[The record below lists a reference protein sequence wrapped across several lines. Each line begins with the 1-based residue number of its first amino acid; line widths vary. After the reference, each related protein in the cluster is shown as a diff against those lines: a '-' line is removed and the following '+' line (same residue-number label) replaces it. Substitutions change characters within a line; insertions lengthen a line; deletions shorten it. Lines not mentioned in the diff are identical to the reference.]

1 MLQIKTETRVGI
13 FILVALGIFFFMS
26 FKLGVFRLDSANYNT
41 YTVYFSDLSGIEKKG
56 DVKIAGVTVGWIED
70 LGLIDDG
77 RQASA
82 LIRVSKEYVLREDAC
97 ATVRQEG
104 LLGTKYLEVMPGDPA
119 LPRLGGGDSLG
130 KPCRSQVS
138 FDDLL
143 HKVKSIADNVE
154 EITGSLAESVG
165 GEHGKHQMRETINNI
180 HLAAERFA
188 SFSEAIDRTLSG
200 NEQSIS
206 GMITD
211 FSEFARDIREQVP
224 VLKESIERIAS
235 VFDRDFNRVAG
246 NVEQTAKSLED
257 AALQARDGFRNINS
271 VAEKIDQGKGLLGK
285 LVNEEETYNDIK
297 FAVRGLKNYFAKV
310 DALTVVFD
318 THGEY
323 MFRPAEYTTFEDSKG
338 YLDIRIHPTD
348 DYFYLAQLVG
358 TMRGNLTRKWV
369 EKEWFDELERPL
381 LTSELIE
388 KGVFIP
394 ELIGNIRTTKRKFD
408 TFKFGLQFARI
419 YKDIALRFGLME
431 SSVGVGIDVEIPF
444 DTDNFRWVTTF
455 EAFDFRG
462 RDRIEDSRPHLKW
475 INRLFILNNIYM
487 TFGADDFISRHNANA
502 FFGAGVRFG
511 DDDIKYLASRIAIN
525 T

>member
-13 FILVALGIFFFMS
+13 FILIALGIFFFITLN
-26 FKLGVFRLDSANYNT
+26 LGVFRFDSAHYAT
-41 YTVYFSDLSGIEKKG
+41 YTVYFNDMSGIEKKS
-56 DVKIAGVTVGWIED
+56 DVKIAGVKVGWIED
-70 LGLIDDG
+70 LGLIDEG
-77 RQASA
+77 RGASA
-82 LIRVSKEYVLREDAC
+82 RIRVSRDYILRDDAC

-104 LLGTKYLEVMPGDPA
+104 LLGGKFLEINPGDPNLPA
-119 LPRLGGGDSLG
+119 LPAGESLG
-130 KPCRSQVS
+130 RPCRSQVS

-143 HKVKSIADNVE
+143 HKVKNIADNVE
-154 EITGSLAESVG
+154 EITGSLASGMG
-165 GEHGKHQMRETINNI
+165 GADGQLQMRDTIKNI

-200 NEQSIS
+200 NEQSIN
-206 GMITD
+206 GMISD
-211 FSEFARDIREQVP
+211 FSEFARDIRQQVP
-224 VLKESIERIAS
+224 VLKESIERIAT

-246 NVEQTAKSLED
+246 NVEQTACALED
-257 AALQARDGFRNINS
+257 AALQARDGFRSINS

-285 LVNEEETYNDIK
+285 LVNEEETYKDIK

-310 DALTVVFD
+310 DALCVVFD

-323 MFRPAEYTTFEDSKG
+323 MFRPAEYSTFEDGKG

-348 DYFYLAQLVG
+348 DYFYLAQIVG
-358 TMRGNLTRKWV
+358 TMRGNLTRKVV
-369 EKEWFDELERPL
+369 EKEWFDELGFPL
-381 LTSELIE
+381 LPGELIKE
-388 KGVFIP
+388 KVFIP
-394 ELIGNIRTTKRKFD
+394 ELIGTIRTTKRKLD
-408 TFKFGLQFARI
+408 TLKFGFQFAKI
-419 YKDIALRFGLME
+419 YKDVALRFGLME
-431 SSVGVGIDVEIPF
+431 SSVGVGIDVEFPF
-444 DTDNFRWVTTF
+444 DSDAFRWVSTF

-487 TFGADDFISRHNANA
+487 TFGADDFISRRNANA

-511 DDDIKYLASRIAIN
+511 DDDIKYLASKIAIN